1 MNDYETETKAATDM
15 LCEACALNGMWTRA
29 ERLAEAQVHATLAVA
44 AAAREVAAAV
54 VAGGA
59 GGSVTANYE
68 IRSDEYRGGAYVPD
82 SFVRSEQTEAST
94 CRICEGPILITQFIA
109 ALYTGG
115 IAHLDCLPTFT
126 GAEWADEV
134 GA

>member
-1 MNDYETETKAATDM
+1 MSTYDHETTAATDM
-15 LCEACALNGMWTRA
+15 LCEACALNGAWTRA
-29 ERLAEAQVHATLAVA
+29 ERLAEAQVHATLA
-44 AAAREVAAAV
+44 VAAAV

-68 IRSDEYRGGAYVPD
+68 IRSDDYRGGAYVPD
-82 SFVRSEQTEAST
+82 SFVRSGQTEAST

-115 IAHLDCLPTFT
+115 IAHLDCLPTYT
-126 GAEWADEV
+126 GSERADEV